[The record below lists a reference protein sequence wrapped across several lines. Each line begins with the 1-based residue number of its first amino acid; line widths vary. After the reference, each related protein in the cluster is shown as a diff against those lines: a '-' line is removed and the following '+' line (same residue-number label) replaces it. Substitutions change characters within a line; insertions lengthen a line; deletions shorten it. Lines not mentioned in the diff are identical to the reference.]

1 MEKWKSVSKK
11 RSAFTIVELLT
22 VMGVIAILIGLLVPA
37 LNLVRDYAK
46 ELQQKAQFHSIKVA
60 IDMFVANSGHGTYP
74 PSNDNS
80 IVPVNPMDA
89 TPYGGAQKLAEALV
103 GWDLLGYH
111 PDSAFRS
118 DGTNED
124 SAGVNYDVYPR
135 GAAIPTRVNIDE
147 RQGPYIELE
156 NANALRMGDIYTDIQ
171 GTNPNPFNPDNYVL
185 CDVFAKQRTGLGAG
199 GGTVYGGKKT
209 GTPILYFRARTEFY
223 DQDSTMATPPLA
235 GIDDDIYYYE
245 DNKNLLALGT
255 PDGGTLTP
263 HILDGSDI
271 PADWLRF
278 EEMIV
283 NDEITT
289 MRRPYR
295 ANSYILISAGK
306 DGIYG
311 TGDDL
316 TNFTKN

>member
-46 ELQQKAQFHSIKVA
+46 ELQQRAQFHSIKVA
-60 IDMFVANSGHGTYP
+60 IDMFVANSGYGTYP

-80 IVPVNPMDA
+80 IVPMNPMDP

-124 SAGVNYDVYPR
+124 NLGQPYLVYDPT
-135 GAAIPTRVNIDE
+135 TRVNIDE

-156 NANALRMGDIYTDIQ
+156 NANAFKMGDIYTDVQ
-171 GTNPNPFNPDNYVL
+171 DFNPDNYAL
-185 CDVFAKQRTGLGAG
+185 CDVFAKQRTGLGAV

-209 GTPILYFRARTEFY
+209 GTPILYFRARTEYY
-223 DQDSTMATPPLA
+223 DQDSTNTPLPPLSPD
-235 GIDDDIYYYE
+235 GIEDDIYYYR
-245 DNKNLLALGT
+245 DNVNLLALGM
-255 PDGGTLTP
+255 PDTGAP
-263 HILDGSDI
+263 HILDGSDGA
-271 PADWLRF
+271 ADWLRF
-278 EEMIV
+278 EEMLV

-295 ANSYILISAGK
+295 AGSYILISAGK
-306 DGIYG
+306 DGLYG
-311 TGDDL
+311 TADDL
-316 TNFTKN
+316 TNFTKE